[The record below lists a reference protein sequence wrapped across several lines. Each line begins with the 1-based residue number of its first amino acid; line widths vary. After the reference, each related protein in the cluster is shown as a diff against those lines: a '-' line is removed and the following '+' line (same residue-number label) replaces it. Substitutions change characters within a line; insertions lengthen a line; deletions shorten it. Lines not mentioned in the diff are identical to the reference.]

1 MQVLIS
7 RKKSGNEVR
16 TLLRQYFEVS
26 DPIDLAI
33 SGDKQ
38 IKGYSQKRIF
48 HLLIIRY
55 GKNCSLIKEFSNLV
69 EIRIYSVELT
79 YRTSNF

>member
-38 IKGYSQKRIF
+38 IKGFSQKRKL
-48 HLLIIRY
+48 HL
-55 GKNCSLIKEFSNLV
+55 
-69 EIRIYSVELT
+69 
-79 YRTSNF
+79 